1 VRNRYPSCI
10 LSLSVRSELKLVNYK
25 ETIDMKKNEGFN
37 QNRTFGVEIEFFLK
51 EGDRQQAIDKVL
63 RALSD
68 NGIQAQW
75 EGYTHRTTRH
85 WKLVYDSSVRYE
97 GLEIVSPI
105 LKGTEGLAEMK
116 LVTNALN
123 EAGAK
128 VDRSCGIHVH
138 HDATDFTLKSF
149 KNIYGMYARYEDTI
163 DSMVSN
169 SRRGYN
175 NNMCKSPS
183 TNLEILKT
191 ATSVDEIIGSIY
203 HDRYVKLNC
212 QSFRRHGTIEFRQ
225 HQGTTSFEK
234 LQAWVVLTQMMV
246 ERSVNSTIQLKPGAD
261 DYFNFKK
268 IIRGYAWMGSD
279 EIQVESVKYMG
290 KRIKELAA

>member
-1 VRNRYPSCI
+1 
-10 LSLSVRSELKLVNYK
+10 
-25 ETIDMKKNEGFN
+25 
-37 QNRTFGVEIEFFLK
+37 
-51 EGDRQQAIDKVL
+51 
-63 RALSD
+63 
-68 NGIQAQW
+68 
-75 EGYTHRTTRH
+75 
-85 WKLVYDSSVRYE
+85 
-97 GLEIVSPI
+97 
-105 LKGTEGLAEMK
+105 
-116 LVTNALN
+116 
-123 EAGAK
+123 
-128 VDRSCGIHVH
+128 
-138 HDATDFTLKSF
+138 
-149 KNIYGMYARYEDTI
+149 MYARYEDTI

-183 TNLEILKT
+183 TNLEQLKN
-191 ATSVDEIIGSIY
+191 ASSVDEIIGSIY

-225 HQGTTSFEK
+225 HQGTTSFDK